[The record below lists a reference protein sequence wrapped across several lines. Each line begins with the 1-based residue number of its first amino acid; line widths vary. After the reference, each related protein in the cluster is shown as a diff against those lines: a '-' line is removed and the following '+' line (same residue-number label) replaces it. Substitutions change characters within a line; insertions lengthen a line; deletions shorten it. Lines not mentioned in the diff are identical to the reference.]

1 MKKVISNLKSF
12 KKEGKELHLKMQFL
26 YDRLYYSVLIQYHFP
41 NYFGAMTM
49 NEKLTNDSNHTF
61 ILEYTPFWVISLLAL
76 QSRP

>member
-1 MKKVISNLKSF
+1 MCVMIGSP
-12 KKEGKELHLKMQFL
+12 GKLIPKNSYVFCI
-26 YDRLYYSVLIQYHFP
+26 IQYRFP
-41 NYFGAMTM
+41 NSFGAMTM